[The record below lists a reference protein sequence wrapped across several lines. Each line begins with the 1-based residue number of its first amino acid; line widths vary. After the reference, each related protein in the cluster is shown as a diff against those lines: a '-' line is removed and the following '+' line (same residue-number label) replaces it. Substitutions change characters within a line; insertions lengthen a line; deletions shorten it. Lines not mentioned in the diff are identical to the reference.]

1 MTAPAHTRINTSF
14 SRWKIHEKVDIY
26 PNKDNFIK
34 WSKDW
39 KSTINLLTGVSKCV
53 TEDVDIAGGAGL
65 GLIPQALTVCFMSWG
80 LNPPSH
86 LSLGTLRYLQ
96 RQKGIE
102 WDLHVCIKVVFLFAL
117 WRQLPFCQK
126 LILLSIQTELIG
138 FICSVWLSH
147 TLWGVNV
154 SIVTKVAVVKEKK
167 KSFSATTKCFSLL
180 KLYILQENGCSKF
193 LKNVQS
199 HMKMQYIREKKHSN
213 AGFWAEAMSLA
224 KNAIKMF

>member
-14 SRWKIHEKVDIY
+14 SRWKIHEKVYIY

-65 GLIPQALTVCFMSWG
+65 GLIPQALIVCFMSWG

-167 KSFSATTKCFSLL
+167 RVLVQPQNA
-180 KLYILQENGCSKF
+180 F
-193 LKNVQS
+193 LFLNSIFCK
-199 HMKMQYIREKKHSN
+199 KMGAAN
-213 AGFWAEAMSLA
+213 F
-224 KNAIKMF
+224 

>member
-65 GLIPQALTVCFMSWG
+65 GLIPQVLTVCFMSWG

-167 KSFSATTKCFSLL
+167 RVLVQPQNA
-180 KLYILQENGCSKF
+180 F
-193 LKNVQS
+193 LFLNSIFCK
-199 HMKMQYIREKKHSN
+199 KMGAAN
-213 AGFWAEAMSLA
+213 F
-224 KNAIKMF
+224 

>member
-102 WDLHVCIKVVFLFAL
+102 WDFHVCIKVVFLFAL

-167 KSFSATTKCFSLL
+167 RVLVQPQNA
-180 KLYILQENGCSKF
+180 F
-193 LKNVQS
+193 LFLNSIFCK
-199 HMKMQYIREKKHSN
+199 KMGAAN
-213 AGFWAEAMSLA
+213 F
-224 KNAIKMF
+224 

>member
-167 KSFSATTKCFSLL
+167 RVLVQPQNA
-180 KLYILQENGCSKF
+180 F
-193 LKNVQS
+193 LFLNSIFCK
-199 HMKMQYIREKKHSN
+199 KMGAAN
-213 AGFWAEAMSLA
+213 F
-224 KNAIKMF
+224 

>member
-1 MTAPAHTRINTSF
+1 MTAPAHTKINTSF

-167 KSFSATTKCFSLL
+167 RVLVQPQNA
-180 KLYILQENGCSKF
+180 F
-193 LKNVQS
+193 LFLNSIFCK
-199 HMKMQYIREKKHSN
+199 KMGAAN
-213 AGFWAEAMSLA
+213 F
-224 KNAIKMF
+224 

>member
-167 KSFSATTKCFSLL
+167 RVLVQPQNAFLFLNSIFCKKMGAA
-180 KLYILQENGCSKF
+180 NF
-193 LKNVQS
+193 LKMCKDTWKCS
-199 HMKMQYIREKKHSN
+199 T
-213 AGFWAEAMSLA
+213 
-224 KNAIKMF
+224 

>member
-167 KSFSATTKCFSLL
+167 RVLVQPQNAFLFLNSLFC
-180 KLYILQENGCSKF
+180 K
-193 LKNVQS
+193 
-199 HMKMQYIREKKHSN
+199 KMGAAN
-213 AGFWAEAMSLA
+213 F
-224 KNAIKMF
+224 

>member
-167 KSFSATTKCFSLL
+167 RVLVQPQNAFLFLNSIFCKKMGAASF
-180 KLYILQENGCSKF
+180 
-193 LKNVQS
+193 
-199 HMKMQYIREKKHSN
+199 
-213 AGFWAEAMSLA
+213 
-224 KNAIKMF
+224 

>member
-167 KSFSATTKCFSLL
+167 RVLVQPLHA
-180 KLYILQENGCSKF
+180 F
-193 LKNVQS
+193 LFLNSIFCK
-199 HMKMQYIREKKHSN
+199 KMGAAN
-213 AGFWAEAMSLA
+213 F
-224 KNAIKMF
+224 

>member
-167 KSFSATTKCFSLL
+167 RVLVQPQNAFLFLNSIFCKKMGAANFSKMCKVTWKCST
-180 KLYILQENGCSKF
+180 
-193 LKNVQS
+193 
-199 HMKMQYIREKKHSN
+199 
-213 AGFWAEAMSLA
+213 
-224 KNAIKMF
+224 

>member
-167 KSFSATTKCFSLL
+167 KSFSATTSCFSLL

-199 HMKMQYIREKKHSN
+199 HMKMQYIRKK
-213 AGFWAEAMSLA
+213 
-224 KNAIKMF
+224 KTQ

>member
-167 KSFSATTKCFSLL
+167 SFSATTSCFSLL

-199 HMKMQYIREKKHSN
+199 HMKMQYIRKK
-213 AGFWAEAMSLA
+213 
-224 KNAIKMF
+224 KTQ

>member
-102 WDLHVCIKVVFLFAL
+102 WELHVCIKVVFLFAL

-167 KSFSATTKCFSLL
+167 RVLVQPQNA
-180 KLYILQENGCSKF
+180 F
-193 LKNVQS
+193 LFLNSIFCK
-199 HMKMQYIREKKHSN
+199 KMGAAN
-213 AGFWAEAMSLA
+213 F
-224 KNAIKMF
+224 

>member
-65 GLIPQALTVCFMSWG
+65 GLIPQALTVCFMTWG

-167 KSFSATTKCFSLL
+167 RVLVQPQNA
-180 KLYILQENGCSKF
+180 F
-193 LKNVQS
+193 LFLNSIFCK
-199 HMKMQYIREKKHSN
+199 KMGAAN
-213 AGFWAEAMSLA
+213 F
-224 KNAIKMF
+224 

>member
-80 LNPPSH
+80 LNPSSH

-167 KSFSATTKCFSLL
+167 RVLVQPQNA
-180 KLYILQENGCSKF
+180 F
-193 LKNVQS
+193 LFLNSIFCK
-199 HMKMQYIREKKHSN
+199 KMGAAN
-213 AGFWAEAMSLA
+213 F
-224 KNAIKMF
+224 

>member
-34 WSKDW
+34 WSKEW

-167 KSFSATTKCFSLL
+167 RVLVQPQNA
-180 KLYILQENGCSKF
+180 F
-193 LKNVQS
+193 LFLNSIFCK
-199 HMKMQYIREKKHSN
+199 KMGAAN
-213 AGFWAEAMSLA
+213 F
-224 KNAIKMF
+224 

>member
-117 WRQLPFCQK
+117 WKQLPFCQK

-167 KSFSATTKCFSLL
+167 RVLVQPQNA
-180 KLYILQENGCSKF
+180 F
-193 LKNVQS
+193 LFLNSIFCK
-199 HMKMQYIREKKHSN
+199 KMGAAN
-213 AGFWAEAMSLA
+213 F
-224 KNAIKMF
+224 

>member
-102 WDLHVCIKVVFLFAL
+102 WDLHVRIKVVFLLAL

-138 FICSVWLSH
+138 FICSAWLSH

-167 KSFSATTKCFSLL
+167 SFSATTKCFSLL
-180 KLYILQENGCSKF
+180 KLFILQENGCSKL
-193 LKNVQS
+193 LKNVQR